1 MVYNDATIQVQKQFT
16 EYPEEMDKYF
26 TDKKFIIK
34 AIPEKYKRAS
44 EPEFADIEIT
54 SAAQCYNF
62 IEEEL
67 KFWDDKDAKKINILN
82 DFYTRLLN
90 AKTNLKTAKEYY
102 ANNKNISQ
110 ARYNLDNLCN
120 QLQNDY
126 LCSKTKLA
134 RYFIKNKFRDNNFF
148 NGFDYALRDNSN
160 YSFNSLN
167 NTVGAHLGFI
177 EGLNY
182 LKIIEKVQGM
192 TKEELGQIS
201 ENVKEASESYAD
213 LNNRYTVA
221 FHEQERSIEEIK
233 AKNIDAIKK
242 VDEASRQ
249 YFEATK
255 KRSAELENLYENK
268 LRIEKPADYWKQMHN
283 MYSKKGKVW
292 FGLSCFVAGAIVAML
307 ICIIVFVPNIFD
319 EQTHWFDILKN
330 SAIVTVIA
338 GVAIYVLRIFVKMAL
353 SSFHL
358 ARDAKER
365 EQLSYY
371 YLSLIQGKAIT
382 DRERALIINS
392 LFSRSDTGLLKGD
405 STPTMATNIS
415 DIIETVTKK

>member
-1 MVYNDATIQVQKQFT
+1 
-16 EYPEEMDKYF
+16 
-26 TDKKFIIK
+26 
-34 AIPEKYKRAS
+34 
-44 EPEFADIEIT
+44 
-54 SAAQCYNF
+54 
-62 IEEEL
+62 
-67 KFWDDKDAKKINILN
+67 
-82 DFYTRLLN
+82 
-90 AKTNLKTAKEYY
+90 
-102 ANNKNISQ
+102 
-110 ARYNLDNLCN
+110 
-120 QLQNDY
+120 
-126 LCSKTKLA
+126 
-134 RYFIKNKFRDNNFF
+134 
-148 NGFDYALRDNSN
+148 
-160 YSFNSLN
+160 
-167 NTVGAHLGFI
+167 
-177 EGLNY
+177 
-182 LKIIEKVQGM
+182 M
-192 TKEELGQIS
+192 TKEELVQFS

-242 VDEASRQ
+242 VEESSRQ

-292 FGLSCFVAGAIVAML
+292 FGFSCFVAGAIVAML

-405 STPTMATNIS
+405 SAPTMATNIS

>member
-1 MVYNDATIQVQKQFT
+1 M
-16 EYPEEMDKYF
+16 
-26 TDKKFIIK
+26 
-34 AIPEKYKRAS
+34 
-44 EPEFADIEIT
+44 
-54 SAAQCYNF
+54 
-62 IEEEL
+62 
-67 KFWDDKDAKKINILN
+67 
-82 DFYTRLLN
+82 
-90 AKTNLKTAKEYY
+90 
-102 ANNKNISQ
+102 
-110 ARYNLDNLCN
+110 DNLCN

-182 LKIIEKVQGM
+182 LNIIEKVQGM
-192 TKEELGQIS
+192 TKEELGQFS

-242 VDEASRQ
+242 IEEASRQ

-292 FGLSCFVAGAIVAML
+292 FGFSCFVAGVIVAML